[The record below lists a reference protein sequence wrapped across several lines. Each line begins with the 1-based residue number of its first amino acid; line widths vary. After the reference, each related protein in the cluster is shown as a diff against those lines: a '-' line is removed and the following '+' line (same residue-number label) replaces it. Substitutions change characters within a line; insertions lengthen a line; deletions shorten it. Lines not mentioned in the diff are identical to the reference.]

1 MSDMMLRLLRAA
13 RGAGVRISVAE
24 ALDAHHAADAVG
36 FEDRA
41 VLRDALTLSLAKTME
56 EKQLFERCFDLYFQ
70 RDALQQ
76 ANTEAPDP
84 DGADPA
90 DGANGAGGEGE
101 GAGGEGTGTSAL
113 GAMLLRGDQA
123 GLAQAMELAGEAI
136 GASNI
141 TLFTQTN
148 LFARRIMD
156 RMGLP
161 ALDREIRQLRAD
173 GNEAQANRLDQAR
186 ANLGEQSRA
195 FMERQLAL
203 FSAGTTREIREG
215 ALRQVRLSQMDRRD
229 MARMRALIRDIARR
243 LAARHSRKRWK
254 ARRGLLDTRRTLR
267 RNMGV
272 DSVPFQTVWKR
283 TRIDRP
289 RVMVLCDVS
298 GSVAAVARFLLMFL
312 YSLADVLAGIR
323 SFAFSG
329 NLIEVSDILSRQ
341 DVDDATTQILEKVGF
356 GSSDYGRCL
365 GDFERIAMRDVTRQT
380 TVIILGDARGNRNE
394 ARVDL
399 MQQIFGRAARV
410 IWLNPEPRSLWG
422 TGDSDMLRYLPHCH
436 QATSCNTLT
445 QLERVVDDLLRAG

>member
-1 MSDMMLRLLRAA
+1 MMLRLLRAA

-24 ALDAHHAADAVG
+24 ALDAHQAADAVG
-36 FEDRA
+36 FADRS
-41 VLRDALTLSLAKTME
+41 VLRDALCLSLAKTVE
-56 EKQLFERCFDLYFQ
+56 EKRIFEACFDLYFK
-70 RDALQQ
+70 RDVIR
-76 ANTEAPDP
+76 APGPQDDDADS
-84 DGADPA
+84 DGDASESA
-90 DGANGAGGEGE
+90 GSETGAP
-101 GAGGEGTGTSAL
+101 L
-113 GAMLLRGDQA
+113 GKMLLAGDQA

-136 GASNI
+136 GASGI

-161 ALDREIRQLRAD
+161 ALDREIRALRAS
-173 GNEAQANRLDQAR
+173 ANPDDAALAERLDQAR
-186 ANLGEQSRA
+186 ASLAEQSRA
-195 FMERQLAL
+195 FMERQLTL

-215 ALRQVRLSQMDRRD
+215 ALRQVRLSQLDRRD
-229 MARMRALIRDIARR
+229 MARMRSLIRDIARR

-254 ARRGLLDTRRTLR
+254 ARRGVLDTRRTLR

-298 GSVAAVARFLLMFL
+298 GSVAPVARFLLMFL
-312 YSLADVLAGIR
+312 YALADVLAGIR

-329 NLIEVSDILSRQ
+329 NLIEVSDILARQ
-341 DVDDATTQILEKVGF
+341 DVEDATAKILEAVGF

-365 GDFERIAMRDVTRQT
+365 ADFERIAMREVTRQT
-380 TVIILGDARGNRNE
+380 TVIVLGDARGNRNE

-399 MQQIFGRAARV
+399 MQQLFGRAARV
-410 IWLNPEPRSLWG
+410 IWLNPEPWTLWG
-422 TGDSDMLRYLPHCH
+422 TGDSDMLRYMPHCH
-436 QATSCNTLT
+436 RVTSCNTLT
-445 QLERVVDDLLRAG
+445 QLENVVDDLLRAG

>member
-36 FEDRA
+36 FADRS
-41 VLRDALTLSLAKTME
+41 VLRDALTLSLAKTVE
-56 EKQLFERCFDLYFQ
+56 EKQIFEACFDRYFK
-70 RDALQQ
+70 RDTIQ
-76 ANTEAPDP
+76 AARPPDDADTDP
-84 DGADPA
+84 DAGQ
-90 DGANGAGGEGE
+90 GGEGAD
-101 GAGGEGTGTSAL
+101 GQGGTGSPL
-113 GAMLLRGDQA
+113 GNLLLRGDQT

-136 GASNI
+136 GASYI

-161 ALDREIRQLRAD
+161 ALDREIRQLRASGD
-173 GNEAQANRLDQAR
+173 AEDAALAERLDRAR
-186 ANLGEQSRA
+186 ASLGEQSRA

-203 FSAGTTREIREG
+203 FSAGTTRETREG
-215 ALRQVRLSQMDRRD
+215 ALRRLRLSQMDRRD
-229 MARMRALIRDIARR
+229 MARMRSLIRDIARR

-298 GSVAAVARFLLMFL
+298 GSVAAVSRFLLMFL
-312 YSLADVLAGIR
+312 YALADVLAGIR
-323 SFAFSG
+323 SFAFSD
-329 NLIEVSDILSRQ
+329 NLIEVSDILSRL
-341 DVDDATTQILEKVGF
+341 DVEDATTKILDAVGF

-365 GDFERIAMRDVTRQT
+365 ADFERIALREVTRQT

-394 ARVDL
+394 PRIDL
-399 MQQIFGRAARV
+399 LQQVFDRAARV
-410 IWLNPEPRSLWG
+410 IWLNPEPRTLWG
-422 TGDSDMLRYLPHCH
+422 TGDSDMLRYRPHCH
-436 QATSCNTLT
+436 QVTSCNTIT
-445 QLERVVDDLLRAG
+445 QLERVMDDLLRA